1 MTGLV
6 ARRARL
12 PTTYGAL
19 YSSSGTTE
27 ERRGQPW
34 GSGLG
39 HQPEPRTYPRGR
51 FFVALFR
58 NARRISGC
66 RLSEIP
72 SLDASIAVAAGVRP
86 SLAAI

>member
-27 ERRGQPW
+27 ERRRQPW

-39 HQPEPRTYPRGR
+39 HNRKHGPTRVG
-51 FFVALFR
+51 A
-58 NARRISGC
+58 S
-66 RLSEIP
+66 
-72 SLDASIAVAAGVRP
+72 SLPYFAMPVEYLAAG
-86 SLAAI
+86 